1 MRISDWSSDVCSSD
15 LEVAVAV
22 RSQIADLLRICPPG
36 SLPQPIVDRIKPG
49 IEQLGRQTKS
59 LLLDEV
65 KAQSSRIVETLE
77 AEGAP
82 RKLVLK
88 VDRKSHTSELQSLM
102 RISYAVF
109 CLTKKKNTTT
119 TRIRRYN
126 HDN

>member
-1 MRISDWSSDVCSSD
+1 MPERARIALFD
-15 LEVAVAV
+15 EFAVAV

-82 RKLVLK
+82 RKLVL
-88 VDRKSHTSELQSLM
+88 RSEEHTSELQSLM
-102 RISYAVF
+102 RISYSVF
-109 CLTKKKNTTT
+109 CLKKTK
-119 TRIRRYN
+119 RQ
-126 HDN
+126 HH

>member
-1 MRISDWSSDVCSSD
+1 MPERARIALFD
-15 LEVAVAV
+15 EFAVAV

-88 VDRKSHTSELQSLM
+88 VVRSEEHTSELQSLM
-102 RISYAVF
+102 SISYADL
-109 CLTKKKNTTT
+109 C
-119 TRIRRYN
+119 
-126 HDN
+126 